1 VYEACT
7 VLQEKSCLKSKEASS
22 VFQSFFLPAKFSHT
36 IPFCSPQASADLGL
50 AQWHVIAG
58 FPKPMLGKRMAE
70 SWWQTLLPFLD
81 EIEIGSRTGRERGSI
96 RASSAGR
103 AHSGIEAVAEGP
115 VVYASLRCRV

>member
-50 AQWHVIAG
+50 AQVACDRRLPEADAEKTHGRVLVANSAS
-58 FPKPMLGKRMAE
+58 FPG
-70 SWWQTLLPFLD
+70 
-81 EIEIGSRTGRERGSI
+81 
-96 RASSAGR
+96 
-103 AHSGIEAVAEGP
+103 
-115 VVYASLRCRV
+115 